1 MPGIM
6 YSYWKR
12 HSGALGRAVLLSLA
26 AGTLFMGSAYAK
38 DYTSPIT
45 MDYETDHGDND
56 VKGDYH
62 DVLTRDNSNPQNPKL
77 TYDFGK
83 DTVVNIRTGGDKR
96 KDDIAPHRTWP
107 V

>member
-1 MPGIM
+1 MPGVM

-45 MDYETDHGDND
+45 MDYETDYGDND

-62 DVLTRDNSNPQNPKL
+62 DVLTRDNSNPKIQSSPMIL
-77 TYDFGK
+77 GRIPSSIF
-83 DTVVNIRTGGDKR
+83 VPAAIRER
-96 KDDIAPHRTWP
+96 MILPP
-107 V
+107 